1 MKNQYFGDKRDYF
14 KYDVLERLATD
25 VSLIQQL
32 TCVWMLTPSDTTGQG
47 RVPFVA
53 DPELPELT
61 EFFRGRLDSGDR
73 DQTRVAEMS
82 VYFESRPFRFFSYR
96 DDREDFG
103 AASRTEYFA
112 SIPDEALRR
121 SVVFFDPDVGM
132 EPGFGNE
139 KHLRFDELASV
150 LARMEESSLA
160 VIFQYARRVPDF
172 WTVMANQLWET
183 VQRPLAYIAEP
194 SLAFY
199 VLTSSVPRRDETLE
213 VLRKTA
219 ARHTPGV
226 VARRSV
232 GTAGQG
238 GSRAIT
244 RGVVG

>member
-25 VSLIQQL
+25 VSDIQQL
-32 TCVWMLTPSDTTGQG
+32 TCVWMLTPRDASGQG

-61 EFFRGRLDSGDR
+61 EFFRSRLDSGDR
-73 DQTRVAEMS
+73 NRTRVAEMR
-82 VYFESRPFRFFSYR
+82 VYFGGRPFRFFSYR

-103 AASRTEYFA
+103 VASRMEYFA
-112 SIPDEALRR
+112 SIPDEALRS

-132 EPGFGNE
+132 EPAFGDE

-150 LARMEESSLA
+150 LARMDETSLA
-160 VIFQYARRVPDF
+160 VVFQYARRVPDF
-172 WTVMANQLWET
+172 WTLMAHQLLDRAH
-183 VQRPLAYIAEP
+183 RPLAYIAEP

-199 VLTSSVPRRDETLE
+199 VLSSSVPRRDETLE
-213 VLRKTA
+213 VLNRIA

-226 VARRSV
+226 AARRIV
-232 GTAGQG
+232 GMAG
-238 GSRAIT
+238 
-244 RGVVG
+244 